1 MAIETTSDQSQLYFA
16 SANENLLERLRLAV
30 QNSEVLSPSQNA
42 PVGPVVQATTILLG
56 KQVVGGGPTTHFR
69 PSTDGRMQWL
79 VLVAKEWESDVLE
92 CLADIYRLSMAE
104 NFIKSANLL
113 VVKKDASVSDS
124 DFLIGYLDSVK
135 THWIS
140 EWGSNLE
147 KYKRLGDSNARTEHL
162 QKLEQWAKPQCK
174 VTCSVIHI
182 DDQEL
187 PQKMA
192 DFFLL
197 QNGIEILDST
207 PEDKSNLFTKPPA
220 LHWTHFPR
228 EAEMQISFKFNFPP
242 GTVSD
247 HKFRHWTSIAKD
259 SLPHWE
265 YEYEWINGILLRNE
279 LVKVTVVRTL
289 PHVIEVSGRIDK
301 DEAAEE
307 EDDENEN
314 ESNKTEN
321 GDKKQLPLSRVWP
334 YFARVLHAFINHIN
348 RNKTL
353 PYNLNLIFIGEAF
366 FSCPPGA
373 RKINSRSLDAIQTL
387 SAIQRIQSVR
397 FKVDQ
402 EHIHSLDLEQSFPG
416 TFKPTQLADFSPD
429 NYPLPE
435 PPRRESSSSS
445 LNTHD
450 IENHTRPS
458 AVSLD
463 TKQQFN
469 NFHVSRDDGDLKVS
483 PHSLHVERQL
493 SGQRNRGR
501 RVSFGAIR
509 AIPTLDGNLSNS
521 SAGNTSPLVMGL
533 TNHHPKFGDDSD
545 QDEGMPQNVSPGNDE
560 VQSTTVVDYVDNL
573 LQKTIDEVLIRD

>member
-1 MAIETTSDQSQLYFA
+1 MAIETTSDQSHLYIA

-42 PVGPVVQATTILLG
+42 PVGPVIQATTVLLG

-104 NFIKSANLL
+104 NFIRSANLL
-113 VVKKDASVSDS
+113 VVKKDASPSDS
-124 DFLIGYLDSVK
+124 DFLTGYLDSVK

-147 KYKRLGDSNARTEHL
+147 KYKRLGESNARTEHI
-162 QKLEQWAKPQCK
+162 QKLEQWAKPECK

-197 QNGIEILDST
+197 QNGIEIIDSM

-228 EAEMQISFKFNFPP
+228 EAEMQISFKFNFPH

-259 SLPHWE
+259 SLQHWE

-289 PHVIEVSGRIDK
+289 PHVIER
-301 DEAAEE
+301 
-307 EDDENEN
+307 
-314 ESNKTEN
+314 EN

-334 YFARVLHAFINHIN
+334 YFARVLQAFINHLN

-366 FSCPPGA
+366 FNCPPGA

-416 TFKPTQLADFSPD
+416 SFKPTQLADFSPD
-429 NYPLPE
+429 TYPLPK

-450 IENHTRPS
+450 ENHTRPS
-458 AVSLD
+458 AVSFD
-463 TKQQFN
+463 TKQLSN
-469 NFHVSRDDGDLKVS
+469 NVHVSRDDGDLKVS

-509 AIPTLDGNLSNS
+509 AIPTLDGNLGNS

-545 QDEGMPQNVSPGNDE
+545 QDEGLPQNVSPGNDE
-560 VQSTTVVDYVDNL
+560 VQSTTVVDYIDNL
-573 LQKTIDEVLIRD
+573 MQKTIDEVLIRD